1 MADKLTL
8 EQIRALTLE
17 ELQTEIED
25 NRYESYMLRLN
36 KVSGELKNT
45 NLLRA
50 NKRYLARLKTVQS
63 ERLRGTQQPKN
74 EGK

>member
-8 EQIRALTLE
+8 EQIRALTDE
-17 ELQTEIED
+17 ALQTEIED

-45 NLLRA
+45 NLMRQ

-63 ERLRGTQQPKN
+63 ERLGTAQKKN
-74 EGK
+74 EG